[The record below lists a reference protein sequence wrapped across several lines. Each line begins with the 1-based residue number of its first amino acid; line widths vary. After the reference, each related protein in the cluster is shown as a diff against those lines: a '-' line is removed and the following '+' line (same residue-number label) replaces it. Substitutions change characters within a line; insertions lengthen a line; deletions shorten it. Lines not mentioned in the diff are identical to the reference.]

1 VKKIVLISIV
11 ILLVFLP
18 VALVLSCQQQPAP
31 VPSPPP
37 PPPAPAP
44 PPPEEAAQAEF
55 QVDSVGIASVAV
67 VEGESVVVS
76 VGVTNIGEADGAYTA
91 VLKIN
96 GVEEAQKDVHI
107 SAGASE
113 MVTFELV
120 GDTIGIYELDV
131 GGQTASFRVIGEV
144 FLGQSLASLKDSN
157 GLIVACEPQS
167 FESPYK
173 GKVEAYRIRYLSD
186 GLEVVGFVVKPKGN
200 DVTYPILIYNRGGN
214 REFGKIEDPTL
225 TYLSYLSANG
235 YVVVASQYRGNDGGQ
250 GREEFGGSDIND
262 VLNLIP
268 LVENLPFVTPEK
280 IVMLGYSRGGMM
292 TYIAISMTEKVKA
305 AVVVGGVT
313 DCIQGYYER
322 KKKMKQV
329 YIELIGGT
337 PEQKEAEYQKR
348 SAYFWP
354 EKINTPVLILHGG
367 DDWRVKVTQAEK
379 LAEKLEELGKTY
391 ELVVYHGGS
400 HGLWENEQDRDDR
413 ILKWFAKYLD

>member
-1 VKKIVLISIV
+1 MKKLV
-11 ILLVFLP
+11 ILCTVILV
-18 VALVLSCQQQPAP
+18 VLLSVMSVVGCQKQPEPTPPPPSA
-31 VPSPPP
+31 PSPPP
-37 PPPAPAP
+37 
-44 PPPEEAAQAEF
+44 EETGQAEF
-55 QVDSVGIASVAV
+55 QVDSVEIPSVAV
-67 VEGESVVVS
+67 VEGESVAVS
-76 VGVTNIGEADGAYTA
+76 VLVTNIGEADGVYTA

-120 GDTIGIYELDV
+120 GDTVGIYELDV
-131 GGQTASFRVIGEV
+131 GGQTASFRVIGEG

-157 GLIVACEPQS
+157 GEIVACEPLEI
-167 FESPYK
+167 ESTYK
-173 GKVEAYRIRYLSD
+173 GRVEAYRIRYLSD

-200 DVTYPILIYNRGGN
+200 DLEYPILIYNRGGN
-214 REFGKIEDPTL
+214 REFGKIEGTTL
-225 TYLSYLSANG
+225 SIYLPYLSTNG
-235 YVVVASQYRGNDGGQ
+235 YVVVASQYRGNDGGE

-268 LVENLPFVTPEK
+268 LAETLPFVAPEK

-292 TYIAISMTEKVKA
+292 TYIAISMTDKVKA
-305 AVVVGGVT
+305 AAVVGGIT

-322 KKKMKQV
+322 EAAMKQV
-329 YIELIGGT
+329 YRELIGGT
-337 PEQKEAEYQKR
+337 PEQKETEYQKR

-379 LAEKLEELGKTY
+379 LAGKLEELGKSY
-391 ELVVYHGGS
+391 ELVIYPGGS
-400 HGLWENEQDRDDR
+400 HGLGENKADRNRR
-413 ILKWFAKYLD
+413 IFEWFAKYLD

>member
-1 VKKIVLISIV
+1 MKKIVLISIV

-18 VALVLSCQQQPAP
+18 ASLVLSCQQQPTP
-31 VPSPPP
+31 
-37 PPPAPAP
+37 
-44 PPPEEAAQAEF
+44 
-55 QVDSVGIASVAV
+55 
-67 VEGESVVVS
+67 
-76 VGVTNIGEADGAYTA
+76 
-91 VLKIN
+91 
-96 GVEEAQKDVHI
+96 
-107 SAGASE
+107 
-113 MVTFELV
+113 
-120 GDTIGIYELDV
+120 
-131 GGQTASFRVIGEV
+131 SFRVIGEG
-144 FLGQSLASLKDSN
+144 FLGQSLTSLKDSN

-167 FESPYK
+167 FQSQYK
-173 GKVEAYRIRYLSD
+173 EKVEAYRIRYLSD

-200 DVTYPILIYNRGGN
+200 EVTYPILIYNRGGN
-214 REFGKIEDPTL
+214 REYGKIEDPTL
-225 TYLSYLSANG
+225 TYLAYLSANG

-268 LVENLPFVTPEK
+268 LVENLPFVAPKK

-292 TYIAISMTEKVKA
+292 TYIAISMTEKVRAA
-305 AVVVGGVT
+305 AVVGGIT

-322 KKKMKQV
+322 EAGMKKV

-367 DDWRVKVTQAEK
+367 EDWRVKVTQAEK

-391 ELVVYHGGS
+391 ELVVYPQGS
-400 HGLWENEQDRDDR
+400 HGCGEDGPDRNRR
-413 ILKWFAKYLD
+413 IFDWFAKYLN